1 MTAAKVGGV
10 VFSNVRMVA
19 NKRVGWC
26 WSNPR
31 ADYFNQGKVT
41 FHLSV
46 KLPPLNVPSSFS
58 VRFPPGGLLV
68 PVPEKV
74 ITVVAHCPGPRFPNA
89 RGTGPPFVVGEKSVA
104 AVSLTLFAVTEPLF

>member
-1 MTAAKVGGV
+1 MMT
-10 VFSNVRMVA
+10 SLMVRTPNGALGTVLIDA
-19 NKRVGWC
+19 WAS

-31 ADYFNQGKVT
+31 ADFNQGKVT

-58 VRFPPGGLLV
+58 VRFPPGGLFV
-68 PVPEKV
+68 PAPEKV
-74 ITVVAHCPGPRFPNA
+74 ITVVAHCPGPRFPNS